1 MLCVAV
7 FRNAYAVRIRMDIP
21 HLNGTAF
28 LSLSLGLLEAKLSP
42 WLLRIDLSNCHLQG
56 KLSLVDDNCL
66 SLDCAYANSIRR
78 RQYLQLSDCKL
89 AQFPSNDRV
98 QGLPV
103 HLLRILSQTR
113 TPF

>member
-42 WLLRIDLSNCHLQG
+42 WLLKN
-56 KLSLVDDNCL
+56 
-66 SLDCAYANSIRR
+66 
-78 RQYLQLSDCKL
+78 
-89 AQFPSNDRV
+89 
-98 QGLPV
+98 
-103 HLLRILSQTR
+103 
-113 TPF
+113 